1 MHLEWAR
8 DGASGANAPAAPAAN
23 RTAPEG
29 TVTADGGGGGAET
42 RAKLGA
48 APALAASEASPTRGA
63 AGTVTASACAPGF
76 AGLLCAPCLP
86 GTYKEGT
93 GNGACSP
100 CAPIPRRAV
109 FVDPARGAPGAGGAT
124 SRACPYECVGGGERL
139 VFPACAT
146 RAEAAVAAVGG
157 PAAAGAAL
165 AAVVLCAAL
174 PLAAVVGRARAAER
188 RALGRGGGRRAPQ
201 RFGSGFF
208 PDGSRLAR
216 GAFASASA
224 ASGLATPFLRRSRDS
239 PRAGGSGSGSTADGD
254 AGGAGG
260 EGVPG
265 AFLGRVYFSGA
276 NAFGDPWRLP
286 PTPPPAVQPLLHAE
300 EWARLVRACA
310 TGAPASWG
318 AGQRSSQR
326 ARFPET
332 RGSPRPGDP
341 DETRREA
348 VRRFGGASRARWR
361 GAVDAILGAL
371 FAPGQTWW
379 RERERRRVAACLD
392 TLLDAYDRRCLRS
405 ARARALQEGLAFG
418 CSDDARVAWLDFF
431 AQGDEEDAFPSF
443 PTSSAEASA
452 EDRGASR
459 EAKRQGEELT
469 NVTALTEHLPLAV
482 VFSGEGTFQAPWR
495 WETAPETAADEGL
508 PAAALRRAVP
518 PATLAVAGRE
528 VRAALRRCHRVE
540 RVPTAADT
548 VLSQGVR
555 RRVER
560 RRGRGGGGGAS
571 FAFADG
577 DVPDFDVPGPGP
589 AAAPPPARARVERSD
604 VFARVDGAD
613 ALARVLE
620 TSVNEKLRPHG
631 VALALAAFEPPED
644 DPFGGFSLGLLGVS
658 AEALFDVPE
667 EDGAFFAR
675 PDFGDL
681 GPNDARLTGN
691 ATNSDE
697 DVSSDAERAPFLVR
711 AEETSQGLETLETQ
725 PGSFVETAVRGAAAW
740 AMAAA
745 TSTSPARAESDHFQS
760 LRSLAAPRAR
770 DGRGAP
776 RLTPRARRPS
786 KSSKSSK
793 SSKETPGRGTHD
805 ANDGIGQRNGG
816 RNASAPRAETAAA
829 AAAGAALAAAPLG
842 TVLYAPRAA
851 GAFGDTIERKE
862 RRRIT
867 LERGLI
873 RTWFRLASMPS
884 PSPRASRARLA
895 AALGSAA
902 LVAADAAASFA
913 VLAQTLEC
921 DGGARLALVLSSPL
935 LALPLAPIAGAV
947 ALCLAALGPAAG
959 GSTYAESA
967 RAARAY
973 AAWTMDAVAA
983 VAVAFAATAL
993 ARSGV
998 DALGS
1003 RCGDLGGRFGGALSA
1018 DGAAWF
1024 APPLAAAVVKLA
1036 AAAAAAARAADL
1048 DEKEEEASADAG
1060 VHGEVS

>member
-1 MHLEWAR
+1 M
-8 DGASGANAPAAPAAN
+8 
-23 RTAPEG
+23 
-29 TVTADGGGGGAET
+29 
-42 RAKLGA
+42 
-48 APALAASEASPTRGA
+48 
-63 AGTVTASACAPGF
+63 
-76 AGLLCAPCLP
+76 
-86 GTYKEGT
+86 
-93 GNGACSP
+93 
-100 CAPIPRRAV
+100 
-109 FVDPARGAPGAGGAT
+109 
-124 SRACPYECVGGGERL
+124 
-139 VFPACAT
+139 
-146 RAEAAVAAVGG
+146 
-157 PAAAGAAL
+157 
-165 AAVVLCAAL
+165 
-174 PLAAVVGRARAAER
+174 
-188 RALGRGGGRRAPQ
+188 
-201 RFGSGFF
+201 
-208 PDGSRLAR
+208 
-216 GAFASASA
+216 
-224 ASGLATPFLRRSRDS
+224 
-239 PRAGGSGSGSTADGD
+239 
-254 AGGAGG
+254 
-260 EGVPG
+260 
-265 AFLGRVYFSGA
+265 
-276 NAFGDPWRLP
+276 
-286 PTPPPAVQPLLHAE
+286 
-300 EWARLVRACA
+300 
-310 TGAPASWG
+310 
-318 AGQRSSQR
+318 
-326 ARFPET
+326 
-332 RGSPRPGDP
+332 
-341 DETRREA
+341 
-348 VRRFGGASRARWR
+348 
-361 GAVDAILGAL
+361 
-371 FAPGQTWW
+371 
-379 RERERRRVAACLD
+379 
-392 TLLDAYDRRCLRS
+392 
-405 ARARALQEGLAFG
+405 
-418 CSDDARVAWLDFF
+418 
-431 AQGDEEDAFPSF
+431 
-443 PTSSAEASA
+443 
-452 EDRGASR
+452 
-459 EAKRQGEELT
+459 
-469 NVTALTEHLPLAV
+469 
-482 VFSGEGTFQAPWR
+482 
-495 WETAPETAADEGL
+495 
-508 PAAALRRAVP
+508 
-518 PATLAVAGRE
+518 
-528 VRAALRRCHRVE
+528 
-540 RVPTAADT
+540 
-548 VLSQGVR
+548 
-555 RRVER
+555 
-560 RRGRGGGGGAS
+560 
-571 FAFADG
+571 
-577 DVPDFDVPGPGP
+577 
-589 AAAPPPARARVERSD
+589 
-604 VFARVDGAD
+604 FARVDGAD

-805 ANDGIGQRNGG
+805 ANDGIGRRNGG

>member
-1 MHLEWAR
+1 M
-8 DGASGANAPAAPAAN
+8 
-23 RTAPEG
+23 
-29 TVTADGGGGGAET
+29 
-42 RAKLGA
+42 
-48 APALAASEASPTRGA
+48 
-63 AGTVTASACAPGF
+63 
-76 AGLLCAPCLP
+76 
-86 GTYKEGT
+86 
-93 GNGACSP
+93 
-100 CAPIPRRAV
+100 
-109 FVDPARGAPGAGGAT
+109 
-124 SRACPYECVGGGERL
+124 
-139 VFPACAT
+139 
-146 RAEAAVAAVGG
+146 
-157 PAAAGAAL
+157 
-165 AAVVLCAAL
+165 
-174 PLAAVVGRARAAER
+174 
-188 RALGRGGGRRAPQ
+188 
-201 RFGSGFF
+201 
-208 PDGSRLAR
+208 
-216 GAFASASA
+216 
-224 ASGLATPFLRRSRDS
+224 
-239 PRAGGSGSGSTADGD
+239 
-254 AGGAGG
+254 
-260 EGVPG
+260 
-265 AFLGRVYFSGA
+265 
-276 NAFGDPWRLP
+276 
-286 PTPPPAVQPLLHAE
+286 
-300 EWARLVRACA
+300 
-310 TGAPASWG
+310 
-318 AGQRSSQR
+318 
-326 ARFPET
+326 
-332 RGSPRPGDP
+332 
-341 DETRREA
+341 
-348 VRRFGGASRARWR
+348 
-361 GAVDAILGAL
+361 DAILGAL

-443 PTSSAEASA
+443 PTSSREASA
-452 EDRGASR
+452 EVPNGAR
-459 EAKRQGEELT
+459 EEKRRGEELT

-589 AAAPPPARARVERSD
+589 AAAPPRARVERSD

-675 PDFGDL
+675 PDLGDL

-829 AAAGAALAAAPLG
+829 AAAGARSP
-842 TVLYAPRAA
+842 PRRS
-851 GAFGDTIERKE
+851 GRFSTRPGRPGLSVTRSRERKGGVSRSSGVSSARGSVSPRCPRLRRARRGRVSPRRSV
-862 RRRIT
+862 RRR
-867 LERGLI
+867 
-873 RTWFRLASMPS
+873 S
-884 PSPRASRARLA
+884 SPRTRRRRSPCWRRPW
-895 AALGSAA
+895 SA
-902 LVAADAAASFA
+902 
-913 VLAQTLEC
+913 T
-921 DGGARLALVLSSPL
+921 GARVWP
-935 LALPLAPIAGAV
+935 
-947 ALCLAALGPAAG
+947 
-959 GSTYAESA
+959 
-967 RAARAY
+967 
-973 AAWTMDAVAA
+973 
-983 VAVAFAATAL
+983 
-993 ARSGV
+993 
-998 DALGS
+998 
-1003 RCGDLGGRFGGALSA
+1003 
-1018 DGAAWF
+1018 
-1024 APPLAAAVVKLA
+1024 
-1036 AAAAAAARAADL
+1036 
-1048 DEKEEEASADAG
+1048 
-1060 VHGEVS
+1060 